1 MDATLL
7 QKAITAAQE
16 GKLIIYPTDTQYALG
31 CTLTH
36 PETIQHLFHLKQRP
50 NNLALPVAVA
60 TIKDI
65 STIATITPKQK
76 QVAQIFLP
84 GPLTMVLPKHPTV
97 PPEVTASG
105 NTLAVRIPNHP
116 LTLQLLQKTGP
127 LIITSANIHG
137 QKPYEDIHD
146 IQNQFGEEI
155 AVYLPGGILNQPP
168 STIVDFTTKPFQLLR
183 SGPISLPEI
192 INVMTK

>member
-1 MDATLL
+1 MDTTLL
-7 QKAITAAQE
+7 QQAITAAQD

-36 PETIQHLFHLKQRP
+36 QQTIQRLFHLKQRP

-65 STIATITPKQK
+65 STIATITSKQK
-76 QVAQIFLP
+76 QVAQTFLP
-84 GPLTMVLPKHPTV
+84 GPLTMVLPKKPTV
-97 PPEVTASG
+97 PPKVTAS
-105 NTLAVRIPNHP
+105 NKTIAVRIPNHP
-116 LTLQLLQKTGP
+116 ITLQLLEQTGP

-146 IQNQFGEEI
+146 IQHQFGEEI

-168 STIVDFTTKPFQLLR
+168 STIVDFTHKPPQLLR

-192 INVMTK
+192 INVINK

>member
-1 MDATLL
+1 MDTTLL
-7 QKAITAAQE
+7 QQAITAAHD

-36 PETIQHLFHLKQRP
+36 PQTIHRLFKLKKRP

-60 TIKDI
+60 NIKEI
-65 STIATITPKQK
+65 STIATITLIQK
-76 QVAQIFLP
+76 QVAHTFLP
-84 GPLTMVLPKHPTV
+84 GPLTMVLPKQPTV

-105 NTLAVRIPNHP
+105 NTIAVRIPNHP
-116 LTLQLLQKTGP
+116 LTLQLLEKTGP
-127 LIITSANIHG
+127 LIITSANRHG

-146 IQNQFGEEI
+146 IQHQFGEEI

-168 STIVDFTTKPFQLLR
+168 STIVDFTHKPPQLLR
-183 SGPISLPEI
+183 SGPISLSEI

>member
-1 MDATLL
+1 MVTTLL
-7 QKAITAAQE
+7 QKAINAAQD

-36 PETIQHLFHLKQRP
+36 PQTIQHLFNLKKRP
-50 NNLALPVAVA
+50 NTLALPIAVA

-65 STIATITPKQK
+65 STIATITPLQK
-76 QVAQIFLP
+76 QVAHTFLP
-84 GPLTMVLPKHPTV
+84 GPLTMVLPKKPIV
-97 PPEVTASG
+97 PSEVTASG
-105 NTLAVRIPNHP
+105 NTLAIRIPNHP
-116 LTLQLLQKTGP
+116 ITLQLLHKTGP

-168 STIVDFTTKPFQLLR
+168 STIIDFTHTPPQLLR

>member
-1 MDATLL
+1 MDTTRL
-7 QKAITAAQE
+7 QQAITAAQE
-16 GKLIIYPTDTQYALG
+16 GNLIIYPTDTQYALG

-36 PETIQHLFHLKQRP
+36 PQTIHHLFNLKKRP

-65 STIATITPKQK
+65 STIAIITPLQK
-76 QVAQIFLP
+76 KVAKTFLP
-84 GPLTMVLPKHPTV
+84 GPLTMVLPKQPTV
-97 PPEVTASG
+97 PPEVTAS
-105 NTLAVRIPNHP
+105 NKTIAVRIPNHP
-116 LTLQLLQKTGP
+116 ITLHLLQKTGP

-146 IQNQFGEEI
+146 IQHQFGDEI

-168 STIVDFTTKPFQLLR
+168 STIVDFTHKPPQLLR
-183 SGPISLPEI
+183 SGPISLLEI